1 MKKIIIFAVLAM
13 LHLTFI
19 YAKDDSYK
27 KEINAM
33 EDLLSPF
40 GLSKGTVHTCT
51 KDEVESLLKEGAKHR
66 LNLFE
71 ILYTTNV
78 YLEKNNLRIIM
89 PGSFLRELE
98 AKISYGNERV
108 YALIPINIIER
119 VEVGPTKENGK
130 HVLDIFLRESYE
142 KYIEIGTAI
151 YERHIGFG
159 NIKDNTFSNCSSV
172 AGISTFFIVPKISE
186 NIKRIKVTF
195 FSFTSRRISAAV
207 IDIFVSLK

>member
-159 NIKDNTFSNCSSV
+159 NIKDNTFSNCFGMTVKKLGMKKQIDRIFMYERTKIAIYVKHFPIPKKWIFESV
-172 AGISTFFIVPKISE
+172 Y
-186 NIKRIKVTF
+186 
-195 FSFTSRRISAAV
+195 
-207 IDIFVSLK
+207 LK